1 MKRTEFNPA
10 KLGAFVIGAL
20 LLAAAAI
27 ILWGPLNGLWEK
39 RYVIFF
45 DETAA
50 GLDTGATV
58 RLNGVAIGNVD
69 SIDLF
74 YDQTNKVYTA
84 VVVQLD
90 RQKLRRISMGGHP
103 FDGML
108 RSKEVTAQLGI
119 SGLISLK
126 LYVELKVEVEPLKAE
141 GYRKWK
147 YSEYRKY
154 YGNKDWIPARQSTI
168 AKVMEKMEELMNSE
182 GISKLISSVTRLLEE
197 SDTNH
202 LVIKVAGT
210 LDSIHDAGTN
220 VSDFLQANRDEIKIT
235 LNHLTQLAS
244 NSLSKVD
251 GAADSLNTNLAK
263 FGTDTD
269 VLATNFAALRMSLDA
284 RSKEL
289 GVLLRGA
296 AALPPQTAETLREL
310 QDTLQSLQR
319 LVDYLER
326 HPDSVLRGRAKEK

>member
-1 MKRTEFNPA
+1 M
-10 KLGAFVIGAL
+10 IGAL
-20 LLAAAAI
+20 LLAVTAI
-27 ILWGPLNGLWEK
+27 ILWGPLNGLWQK

-45 DETAA
+45 DETAT
-50 GLDTGATV
+50 GLDAGSTV
-58 RLNGVAIGNVD
+58 RLNGVAIGKVD

-74 YDQTNKVYTA
+74 YDQTNKVYSA

-90 RQKLRRISMGGHP
+90 RKKLSRISMGGHP
-103 FDGML
+103 FDDML
-108 RSKEVTAQLGI
+108 RGREVSAQLGI

-168 AKVMEKMEELMNSE
+168 ARVMEKVEDLLNSE
-182 GISKLISSVTRLLEE
+182 GITNLIGSVTRLLNE
-197 SDTNH
+197 SATNR
-202 LVIKVAGT
+202 LVFKASSA

-220 VSDFLQANRDEIKIT
+220 VSDFLQANKDEVKIA
-235 LNHLTQLAS
+235 LGHLTQLAS

-263 FGTDTD
+263 FGTNTD
-269 VLATNFAALRMSLDA
+269 LMAANFADIRTNLDA
-284 RSKEL
+284 RSTEL
-289 GVLLRGA
+289 GVLLRGTA
-296 AALPPQTAETLREL
+296 PLPPETAETLRQL
-310 QDTLQSLQR
+310 QETLQSLER
-319 LVDYLER
+319 LMDYLER
-326 HPDSVLRGRAKEK
+326 NPDSLLRGRAKEK